1 MAVVTGEIF
10 INRPPEAVFD
20 YVADERNEPTYNP
33 RMLSAELVTVGPIG
47 TGSRFRATM
56 GPAARPR
63 EMTVELTGFQRPER
77 LDSVT
82 STAGMRIEGGVR
94 FERQGRGTRMS
105 WSWRLH
111 PSGPLRVLGPVVAAV
126 GARQERAVW
135 AGLRRALESPP
146 PTDAGLTGP
155 EGSAAWVLVVY
166 SSRYGGTQGI
176 ARRVAG
182 RLRAAG
188 LAVDLRPAR
197 SACSPDGYDA
207 VVVGSAVYHGSW
219 MHEAV
224 RYVRR
229 HHRGLA
235 ERPVWLFSSGPLG
248 ADPEDN
254 LGRDKAEHSEPEQ
267 MYEYRHW
274 LRPRGE
280 RLFFGSLRRS
290 SLRRADR
297 VLSRLAAAR
306 NAWDEVEGDF
316 RDWDAVDAWADDI
329 AAELTLRRPA
339 A

>member
-10 INRPPEAVFD
+10 IDRPPEAVFD
-20 YVADERNEPTYNP
+20 YVADERNEPSYNP
-33 RMLSAELVTVGPIG
+33 RMLSSELLTDGPIG
-47 TGSRFRATM
+47 TGSRFRAVM

-63 EMTVELTGFQRPER
+63 EMTVEFTGFQRPDR

-82 STAGMRIEGGVR
+82 SMPGMRTEGGLR
-94 FERQGRGTRMS
+94 LERQGRGTRMS
-105 WSWRLH
+105 WSWRLDL
-111 PSGPLRVLGPVVAAV
+111 SGPLRVLGPVVAAV
-126 GARQERAVW
+126 GNRRERAVW
-135 AGLRRALESPP
+135 AGLRRALETLPA
-146 PTDAGLTGP
+146 TDAGPTGP
-155 EGSAAWVLVVY
+155 EDSAAWVLVVY
-166 SSRYGGTQGI
+166 SSRYGATQGI
-176 ARRVAG
+176 ARRVAA

-207 VVVGSAVYHGSW
+207 VVIGSAVYHRSW
-219 MHEAV
+219 MHDAV
-224 RYVRR
+224 GYVRR

-248 ADPEDN
+248 SDPEDN

-274 LRPRGE
+274 LHPRGE

-290 SLRRADR
+290 SLRRSDR

-316 RDWDAVDAWADDI
+316 RDWDAVDSWADDI
-329 AAELTLRRPA
+329 AAELAVRRPA